1 MHRVIMNKM
10 MSSKVLIISN
20 ANELVR
26 VRPERVVYVKSDG
39 NYSVMVLHD
48 KTEQLF
54 TMNLAQCQQL
64 MEEQLGKEAMTF
76 IRLGKQLIVN
86 REYIFKINPTKQQL
100 VMSNSEKNIAFELQ
114 ASKEALKQLKTL
126 IEAEAGKEEYNE
138 RR

>member
-1 MHRVIMNKM
+1 
-10 MSSKVLIISN
+10 MSNKVLIISN

-39 NYSVMVLHD
+39 NYSTMVLHD
-48 KTEQLF
+48 KLELVF

-86 REYIFKINPTKQQL
+86 RAYIFRINPYKQQL
-100 VMSNSEKNIAFELQ
+100 LMSNMQVNNAFELS
-114 ASKEALKQLKTL
+114 ASKEALKQLKALMESET
-126 IEAEAGKEEYNE
+126 GKEDKL
-138 RR
+138 